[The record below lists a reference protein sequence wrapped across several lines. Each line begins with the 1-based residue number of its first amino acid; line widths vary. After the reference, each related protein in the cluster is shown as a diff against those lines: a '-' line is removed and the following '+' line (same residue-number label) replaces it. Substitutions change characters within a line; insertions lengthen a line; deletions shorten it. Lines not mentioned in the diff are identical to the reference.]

1 MRTDL
6 PDRLPDRHD
15 EPEKKRLQTQ
25 RPAHTKGDD
34 SYALAGVTSVSTRVG
49 RRALRDLRHSL
60 SGRDIAIVGAVAE
73 HRYLTARQIEQL
85 LFFTHRSQ
93 TTATRIC
100 RRVLQ
105 RLTDDRVLARL
116 ERRIGGAAA
125 GSAAYIY
132 ALGPAGHRILD
143 GDGRRRRGHEPSL
156 VFLRHTLA
164 VADTRIEL
172 ELAHR
177 ASSLRLITVEVE
189 PACWRSYH
197 GYGGGRERVRP
208 DLHVATSTE
217 EFDDFWFLEIDL
229 STESIP
235 AVIRKCRSY
244 EHYRRSGREQER
256 SGVFPAVVWVTQ
268 DERRRRKIQQ
278 AIDAA
283 RTVPAEIFRVTTS
296 AHLIPL
302 IVGGPA

>member
-1 MRTDL
+1 MRTEL

-15 EPEKKRLQTQ
+15 DPATNRLQTP

-34 SYALAGVTSVSTRVG
+34 SYALSGVPSVSTRVG
-49 RRALRDLRHSL
+49 PRALRDLRHSL
-60 SGRDIAIVGAVAE
+60 SERDIAIVGAVAE

-85 LFFTHRSQ
+85 HFSTHRSP

-105 RLTDDRVLARL
+105 RLTDDTVLARL

-125 GSAAYIY
+125 GSAAFIY
-132 ALGPAGHRILD
+132 ALGPAGHRLLD

-164 VADTRIEL
+164 VADARIEI

-177 ASSLRLITVEVE
+177 ALSLRLNTVEAE
-189 PACWRSYH
+189 PACWRLFH
-197 GYGGGRERVRP
+197 GVGGGLERIRP
-208 DLHVATSTE
+208 DLYVATSTE

-229 STESIP
+229 STESLS
-235 AVIRKCRSY
+235 AVVRKCRSY
-244 EHYRRSGREQER
+244 EQYRRSGREQER

-268 DERRRRKIQQ
+268 DEPRRRKIQQ

-283 RTVPAEIFRVTTS
+283 GNVPVEIFRVTTS

-302 IVGGPA
+302 IVGGPV